1 MKNFIVT
8 TARKPKLD
16 SEILAANFAEKLNL
30 KFVPRADFSLD
41 ALKKFH
47 GAENILLVR
56 KNCPV
61 IVTAD
66 GELFFHPSTAH
77 LRIKNLR
84 QNLGDRLIDAANIQR
99 GDKILDCTLGLG
111 SDSIVLSFV
120 SENVT
125 ALEINPVLAEVVRY
139 GLKNFCDDTPPIL
152 EAMRRVEVVTADYVD
167 YLKTCAENS
176 FDVVY
181 FDPMF
186 RRGIN
191 KSSAINPIRPLAD
204 NRALE
209 IDSVREACRVARRCV
224 VLKENSR
231 SNEFARLGFK
241 IVSGGKYSSISFGVI
256 DSQNFQGYNSNVM
269 QPATGGYSNAC

>member
-1 MKNFIVT
+1 MQNFIVT
-8 TARKPKLD
+8 TARNCNGD
-16 SEILAANFAEKLNL
+16 SEKLAREIAGRLNL
-30 KFVPRADFSLD
+30 QFVARADFSLD
-41 ALKKFH
+41 ALKKMYC
-47 GAENILLVR
+47 AENILLVR
-56 KNCPV
+56 NNFPV
-61 IVTAD
+61 IITGG
-66 GELFFHPSTAH
+66 GEIFFHPSTAH

-84 QNLGDRLIDAANIQR
+84 QGLGDRLIDAAKIQR

-120 SENVT
+120 AGNVT

-139 GLKNFCDDTPPIL
+139 GMKNFADDTAAVI

-167 YLKTCAENS
+167 YLRNCAENS

-231 SNEFARLGFK
+231 SNEFARLGFE
-241 IVSGGKYSSISFGVI
+241 IAAGGKYSSISFGVI
-256 DSQNFQGYNSNVM
+256 S
-269 QPATGGYSNAC
+269 C